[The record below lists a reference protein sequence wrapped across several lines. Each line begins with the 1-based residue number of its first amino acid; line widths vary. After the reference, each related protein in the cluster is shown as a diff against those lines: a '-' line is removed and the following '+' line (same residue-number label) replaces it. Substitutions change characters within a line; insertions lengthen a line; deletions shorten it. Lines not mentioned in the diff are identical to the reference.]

1 MKDTRANIFD
11 CETAK
16 TRRTNDQLEAAQLLL
31 SVQCEQFVLN
41 IFLKMMLNLP
51 ILGVVC
57 EPKLAKVKKFE
68 YFSNGNVN
76 FD

>member
-1 MKDTRANIFD
+1 MKDKRANIFD
-11 CETAK
+11 RETAK
-16 TRRTNDQLEAAQLLL
+16 TRRANDKLEAAQLLL
-31 SVQCEQFVLN
+31 SIQCEQFVVKN
-41 IFLKMMLNLP
+41 STKMMLNLP

-57 EPKLAKVKKFE
+57 EPTLTKVKKFE